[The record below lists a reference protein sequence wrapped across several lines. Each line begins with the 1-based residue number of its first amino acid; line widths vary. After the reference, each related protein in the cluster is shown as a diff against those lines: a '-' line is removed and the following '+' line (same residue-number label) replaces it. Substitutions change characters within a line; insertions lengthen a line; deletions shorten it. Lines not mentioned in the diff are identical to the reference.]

1 MQADVWGFMLE
12 LMSPDTNPSDKAT
25 SPPSPVFGQR
35 PSPVLGEGELHR
47 VHFGCFFVQS
57 GGDSVGALFGH
68 IYDLMQ
74 PGLHS
79 GDVHIEYL
87 LVASHVVCT
96 VNIKI
101 RGKTTSRYYDA
112 SRAADTER
120 LTIN

>member
-1 MQADVWGFMLE
+1 VAANIIHPAPFSV
-12 LMSPDTNPSDKAT
+12 N
-25 SPPSPVFGQR
+25 VGQR

-101 RGKTTSRYYDA
+101 RHHRVFAKGKTTSRYYDA